1 VLLNLQPK
9 NKLKRCLESSKKL
22 RSLGKSRKDGNRR
35 KLKREKNLNRK
46 LRRKLL
52 PLNRKGKGEQLKRK
66 DVRKNKSVLN

>member
-1 VLLNLQPK
+1 MLLNLQPK